1 MKQKNLL
8 LIITI
13 VLINLITSCANDDFQ
28 ENIGLCP
35 IVIATNPADGAT
47 NVPLNQIITATFNEE
62 IDSSTINSDSFKI
75 VGNTALDGTISYSGV
90 TATFV
95 PSSNLKPNTTYAGTI
110 TTSVKDLNGNA
121 LQENY
126 VWTFSTGAT
135 LQPKILSTTPTD
147 KETGVVLN
155 KVVEAKFNMLMD
167 PATINATT
175 FTLKQGTTSI
185 LGLVNYSGTTAF
197 FTPNGNLTPNTIYT
211 ATITT
216 GVQNLAGVS
225 ISNNYVWQF
234 TTGAVVAP
242 KVLTTSPFNNEN
254 GVLLDKT
261 VTANFDMAMDPLT
274 LTNNLTFTLK
284 QGTANILG
292 EVTYSGT
299 TASFNPNDALLSNTT
314 YRATITTGAKSATG
328 VALANNYTWTFKTLT
343 ASNGI
348 DLGSAEMFGAFGGNA
363 GVTNQG
369 VNTVI
374 NGSIGTTAAS
384 TLVTGF
390 HDASAIYTETPSN
403 IGFVT
408 DGIFTAPPA
417 PGTAASFAIATQGL
431 ADANIAYDNT
441 SPANMPGGTDPGAGE
456 LGGLTLAPG
465 IYKSASGTFNISN
478 GNLTLDAQGNPN
490 AVWIFQTAAGLT
502 VGIAGPTGA
511 KSVNL
516 INGALPKNVF
526 WHVGSAATINGA
538 GGGVMVGTIIA
549 SSGVT
554 FSTAGNAAQ
563 TVLNGRAIS
572 LVASVT
578 MVNTTINVPN

>member
-261 VTANFDMAMDPLT
+261 VTANFDMTMDPLT
-274 LTNNLTFTLK
+274 LTNLTFTLK
-284 QGTANILG
+284 QGTTNISG

>member
-274 LTNNLTFTLK
+274 LTNLTFTLK

-369 VNTVI
+369 INTVI

>member
-155 KVVEAKFNMLMD
+155 KVVEANFNMLMD

-274 LTNNLTFTLK
+274 LTNLTFTLK
-284 QGTANILG
+284 QGTANISG

>member
-197 FTPNGNLTPNTIYT
+197 FTPNGNLTPNTI
-211 ATITT
+211 
-216 GVQNLAGVS
+216 
-225 ISNNYVWQF
+225 
-234 TTGAVVAP
+234 
-242 KVLTTSPFNNEN
+242 
-254 GVLLDKT
+254 
-261 VTANFDMAMDPLT
+261 
-274 LTNNLTFTLK
+274 
-284 QGTANILG
+284 
-292 EVTYSGT
+292 
-299 TASFNPNDALLSNTT
+299 
-314 YRATITTGAKSATG
+314 
-328 VALANNYTWTFKTLT
+328 
-343 ASNGI
+343 
-348 DLGSAEMFGAFGGNA
+348 
-363 GVTNQG
+363 
-369 VNTVI
+369 
-374 NGSIGTTAAS
+374 
-384 TLVTGF
+384 
-390 HDASAIYTETPSN
+390 
-403 IGFVT
+403 
-408 DGIFTAPPA
+408 
-417 PGTAASFAIATQGL
+417 
-431 ADANIAYDNT
+431 
-441 SPANMPGGTDPGAGE
+441 
-456 LGGLTLAPG
+456 
-465 IYKSASGTFNISN
+465 
-478 GNLTLDAQGNPN
+478 
-490 AVWIFQTAAGLT
+490 
-502 VGIAGPTGA
+502 
-511 KSVNL
+511 
-516 INGALPKNVF
+516 
-526 WHVGSAATINGA
+526 
-538 GGGVMVGTIIA
+538 
-549 SSGVT
+549 
-554 FSTAGNAAQ
+554 
-563 TVLNGRAIS
+563 
-572 LVASVT
+572 
-578 MVNTTINVPN
+578 